1 MDGLGEGVV
10 GKTGV
15 GVDKNQEC
23 PLGLLGQLM
32 ARPSLAGPTL
42 GEIFSAKQTN
52 PWVAL
57 EPLADESGGT
67 IGGVVIEN
75 ENFKIGVLA
84 TDQRLQAWLDSLF
97 LVSVCCFVRF
107 VCVSLC

>member
-32 ARPSLAGPTL
+32 TGPGFASPSRGQ
-42 GEIFSAKQTN
+42 IFPGNQAN
-52 PWVAL
+52 P
-57 EPLADESGGT
+57 
-67 IGGVVIEN
+67 
-75 ENFKIGVLA
+75 
-84 TDQRLQAWLDSLF
+84 
-97 LVSVCCFVRF
+97 
-107 VCVSLC
+107 